1 MGNNAAMST
10 TYILNY
16 SIDLFYIVCD
26 QKGVIISGNDLF
38 REYTSH
44 IKPKKFK
51 DILADDSDIEDS
63 INAIKKACQK
73 SPDPVR
79 FYAKTKQKS
88 GSVKWVLWNV
98 YCILDS
104 LHFVGVQ
111 LVDVSSISAHDYER
125 KKTLLEE
132 FRFMLSHELRQP
144 LTSVAGLVKLLIEE
158 KITDENERENLLKMV
173 NESVLKLDESIKLL
187 VNKAA
192 REL

>member
-1 MGNNAAMST
+1 MST

-16 SIDLFYIVCD
+16 SIDLFYVVSD
-26 QKGVIISGNDLF
+26 QKSVIISGNDLF

-51 DILADDSDIEDS
+51 DILADDSDVEDS
-63 INAIKKACQK
+63 ISSIKKACLK
-73 SPDPVR
+73 SPEPVR

-125 KKTLLEE
+125 NKTLLEE

-144 LTSVAGLVKLLIEE
+144 LTSVAGLVKLLINEN
-158 KITDENERENLLKMV
+158 ITDAAERQNLLKMV
-173 NESVLKLDESIKLL
+173 NDSVEKLDDSIKKL